1 MAAADQVFL
10 AEIPAEDEN
19 SVSEA
24 EIHAN
29 TQLDLTTKV
38 QEFFQICDRECKGFI
53 NQRDLEHLQEELP
66 LGPEELQSVFDA
78 LDTDGNGKLT
88 LEEFTTGFS
97 QFLLKEKI
105 FVNKENPS
113 RDQSEGLRWDG
124 SDRQPAVMEKEEE
137 CCFRALMDNLGA
149 KNVFTDQEEVQSL
162 WSQLWR
168 DEPHLISNFEA
179 FLTQIFTQMQ
189 KASKEKKIMEFA
201 LKRKEAENLEEIEH
215 LYSEMEQQIQR
226 EKLAMFNKASDL
238 NFRCQ
243 KLEEKLKIKER
254 EQEELSLSNMRLE
267 KELEGLLGEKQESR
281 TENRSL
287 KRTTEELEDA
297 LHHMREELVAAQH
310 EVQAVQQETSQLQ
323 EEREL
328 ELYRVTE
335 GLEREKL
342 NLLKQ
347 MDLLREMNKH
357 LRDERNMSNF
367 QEPFKYETSTSGKQ
381 KVGHADGQCVEP
393 KLYSGR
399 KGVDF
404 EELGSSKFLSKNL
417 EQAIGASHAREGMD
431 KESAR
436 GERRYLQRIISIEE
450 DPLPLFLETH
460 SATQL
465 PNWIE
470 VNDEQELEDQAL
482 ESAETPASPAQ
493 VALAPS
499 SLTPPV
505 ALAPASLTPPV
516 ALAPAPLTTP
526 VALAPTSPDQVALA
540 QVRGTFSNPER
551 LFKVI
556 LIGNSSVGKSSLLRR
571 FCGDGFY
578 PGICATVGIDYC
590 VKTMNVDGSVL
601 ALQLWDTA
609 GQERFHS
616 VTKQFL
622 RKTDGVVL
630 VYDITAAASFHAVRH
645 WLQSVQEGAG
655 PDVVILL
662 LANKT
667 DLESERRIATEEGQ
681 RVATESNLIFYECS
695 AFSGDNI
702 TEAMMHLARLLKELE
717 DKEKE
722 KFVELGEGSPKQKFC
737 CIK

>member
-10 AEIPAEDEN
+10 AEITDEDEDG
-19 SVSEA
+19 VSGA
-24 EIHAN
+24 EVHVN
-29 TQLDLTTKV
+29 TQLDLSTKV
-38 QEFFQICDRECKGFI
+38 QEFFLICDRECKGFI
-53 NQRDLEHLQEELP
+53 NRRDLEHLQEELP

-97 QFLLKEKI
+97 QFLFKEKI
-105 FVNKENPS
+105 LVNKANPS
-113 RDQSEGLRWDG
+113 RDQSEGLGWDG
-124 SDRQPAVMEKEEE
+124 SDRQSAVMEKEDE
-137 CCFRALMDNLGA
+137 CCFHTLMDKLGA
-149 KNVFTDQEEVQSL
+149 KNVFIDQDEVQNL
-162 WSQLWR
+162 WSQLQK

-189 KASKEKKIMEFA
+189 KASKEKKIMELA
-201 LKRKEAENLEEIEH
+201 LKRKGAENLEEIEH
-215 LYSEMEQQIQR
+215 LYNEMEQRIQM
-226 EKLAMFNKASDL
+226 EKLAMFNKTSDL

-243 KLEEKLKIKER
+243 KLEENLKIKEQ
-254 EQEELSLSNMRLE
+254 EQEELSLNNMRLE
-267 KELEGLLGEKQESR
+267 KELEELLSEKQESR
-281 TENRSL
+281 MVNQSL
-287 KRTTEELEDA
+287 KRTTEELKDSV
-297 LHHMREELVAAQH
+297 HYVREELVAAQH
-310 EVQAVQQETSQLQ
+310 EVQAVQCATSRLQ
-323 EEREL
+323 EEQEL

-357 LRDERNMSNF
+357 LRDGRDMSNF
-367 QEPFKYETSTSGKQ
+367 PKPSKYETSTSGKHN
-381 KVGHADGQCVEP
+381 VVHADGQHVET
-393 KLYSGR
+393 KFSSGR
-399 KGVDF
+399 KSVDF
-404 EELGSSKFLSKNL
+404 EELGCSKCLSKNL
-417 EQAIGASHAREGMD
+417 EQAIGVSHARGGMD

-450 DPLPLFLETH
+450 DPLPQFLETH

-465 PNWIE
+465 QNWIE
-470 VNDEQELEDQAL
+470 VNEEQELEERAL
-482 ESAETPASPAQ
+482 ESAETRASPVQ
-493 VALAPS
+493 VALSPAS
-499 SLTPPV
+499 RTTPV
-505 ALAPASLTPPV
+505 ALAPAS
-516 ALAPAPLTTP
+516 
-526 VALAPTSPDQVALA
+526 PDQAALTQA
-540 QVRGTFSNPER
+540 RETFSNPER

-556 LIGNSSVGKSSLLRR
+556 LVGNSSVGKSSLLRR
-571 FCGDGFY
+571 FCGDGFN

-590 VKTMNVDGSVL
+590 VRTMNVAGSVL

-630 VYDITAAASFHAVRH
+630 VYDITAAASFNAVRH

-655 PDVVILL
+655 PDVLILL

-667 DLESERRIATEEGQ
+667 DLESERRIPTEAGQ

-695 AFSGDNI
+695 AYSGDNI
-702 TEAMMHLARLLKELE
+702 NEAIMHLARLLKELE

-722 KFVELGEGSPKQKFC
+722 KFVELCEGSPQQKFC